1 MLRLCNSKN
10 WQIKQNEQNI
20 NINQNDQLNKYI
32 ANKGRS
38 AKQSRISSDTIPS
51 GIVEFVKLERKSM
64 LPTAGE
70 TLTRKPIDK
79 GIRRR
84 WKSFWLHADAMLWI
98 KSVPETFRLEKIIK
112 GSEKRKMWSRVRH
125 ILLLCG

>member
-1 MLRLCNSKN
+1 MR
-10 WQIKQNEQNI
+10 NI

-51 GIVEFVKLERKSM
+51 GIVGFVKLERKGM

-70 TLTRKPIDK
+70 ILTRKTIDK

-84 WKSFWLHADAMLWI
+84 WKSF
-98 KSVPETFRLEKIIK
+98 
-112 GSEKRKMWSRVRH
+112 
-125 ILLLCG
+125 